1 MARVIV
7 FTRTKHGANKLQ
19 RDLEKAGIRAAAIHG
34 NKSQN
39 QRELALSSFKS
50 QRPPVLIAT
59 DIAARGID
67 VDQVTH
73 VVNFELPHEPET
85 YVHRIGRTGRAGFTG
100 AAVSFCD
107 REERPRL
114 AAIERLLRKQIPER
128 TDLPADLPKA
138 DEAEE
143 RGPKRPP
150 AHAGGRGERGRPG
163 RQRHSDGGPKGGTKP
178 AKGRRG
184 KGKPRGEKR
193 ASAATPAAAPA
204 AGAKPRG
211 TKKYRRAL

>member
-1 MARVIV
+1 
-7 FTRTKHGANKLQ
+7 
-19 RDLEKAGIRAAAIHG
+19 
-34 NKSQN
+34 
-39 QRELALSSFKS
+39 
-50 QRPPVLIAT
+50 VLIAT

-114 AAIERLLRKQIPER
+114 TAIERLLRKQIPER

-138 DEAEE
+138 DPAEE
-143 RGPKRPP
+143 RGDARPR
-150 AHAGGRGERGRPG
+150 AHAGRRGERGRRSETG
-163 RQRHSDGGPKGGTKP
+163 RAGRSNKP
-178 AKGRRG
+178 AKGRPR
-184 KGKPRGEKR
+184 KSKPGAEKP
-193 ASAATPAAAPA
+193 AAAAPA
-204 AGAKPRG
+204 AKPRG